1 MSERG
6 DLIDQANDRA
16 AEFVGDREAEI
27 RRVAAEIPAGE
38 PGDCEYCG
46 SWTSRL
52 VGGVCAPCR
61 DKYRLP

>member
-16 AEFVGDREAEI
+16 AELTADREKEI
-27 RRVAAEIPAGE
+27 RRAAADIPAGE
-38 PGDCEYCG
+38 PGVCEYCDDK
-46 SWTSRL
+46 TPRL
-52 VGGVCAPCR
+52 VGGACARCR